1 MKRKTPMV
9 DFLSDTFLVLLLIVG
24 CMILIATVFTFVVS
38 LMLLIVARIRIYAE
52 DKKLDGSAS

>member
-1 MKRKTPMV
+1 MV